1 MSSRVYAVRPT
12 RFISTKGAI
21 VAAIALLMLAAAS
34 ASASTSGTTTIYAC
48 VSKKSGAMRIVS
60 AKAKCKREEHKLS
73 WGSTGPAGPAG
84 AAGATGAVGAPGT
97 NGAGVDFA
105 SENAGPVSLVEGEK
119 GAVVVA
125 ETIPAGSYFA
135 SAKTVILA
143 SKGKSGVSV
152 GVVCELVDTTG
163 TPAIVE
169 IPNALD
175 ESIWFQGL
183 SQSGSEWEAVTTLS
197 LQGQLTTTEA
207 TTVALVC
214 LPAVGSKEATVL
226 AGDAEVSALQTT
238 ANK

>member
-1 MSSRVYAVRPT
+1 MPSRINAVRPM
-12 RFISTKGAI
+12 RFVSATGA
-21 VAAIALLMLAAAS
+21 VVGAIALLTPAAAS
-34 ASASTSGTTTIYAC
+34 AAGATTIYAC

-60 AKAKCKREEHKLS
+60 AKAKCKRGEHKLS
-73 WGSTGPAGPAG
+73 WGASGPAGPAG
-84 AAGATGAVGAPGT
+84 APGAPGAPGA
-97 NGAGVDFA
+97 NGVGVDFA
-105 SENAGPVSLVEGEK
+105 DENAGPVSLAEGEK

-125 ETIPAGSYFA
+125 ETIPAGSYFV
-135 SAKTVILA
+135 SAKTVVIA
-143 SKGKSGVSV
+143 VKGKSGVSV

-169 IPNALD
+169 IPDALD

-183 SQSGSEWEAVTTLS
+183 SQSGSEWEAVTTLA

-207 TTVALVC
+207 TTLALVC

-226 AGDAEVSALQTT
+226 VGDAEVSALQTT

>member
-1 MSSRVYAVRPT
+1 MSSRMNAVRPL
-12 RFISTKGAI
+12 RFISAPGAVVGAI
-21 VAAIALLMLAAAS
+21 VLLMPAAAS
-34 ASASTSGTTTIYAC
+34 AVAPVAGATTIHAC

-60 AKAKCKREEHKLS
+60 AKAKCKRGEHKLS
-73 WGSTGPAGPAG
+73 WGSTGPTGPAG
-84 AAGATGAVGAPGT
+84 AAGATGAVGAPGA
-97 NGAGVDFA
+97 NGVGVDFA
-105 SENAGPVSLVEGEK
+105 SENAGPVSLAEGEK

-135 SAKTVILA
+135 SAKTVIVA
-143 SKGKSGVSV
+143 TKGKSGVSV

-169 IPNALD
+169 IPDALD

-183 SQSGSEWEAVTTLS
+183 SQSGSEWEAVTTLA